1 MLFTDGI
8 GGALI
13 SPHITGSVGLS
24 FPPTSLYSIIGTY
37 FTPFDS
43 C

>member
-8 GGALI
+8 
-13 SPHITGSVGLS
+13 VGLS
-24 FPPTSLYSIIGTY
+24 FPPTSLYSTIGTY